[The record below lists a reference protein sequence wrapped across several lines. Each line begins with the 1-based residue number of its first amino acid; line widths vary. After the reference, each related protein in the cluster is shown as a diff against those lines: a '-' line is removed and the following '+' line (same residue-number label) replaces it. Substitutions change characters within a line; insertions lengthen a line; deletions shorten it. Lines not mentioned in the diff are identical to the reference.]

1 VYRGYARDDQRFA
14 SGKEWDRVYAA
25 GCEEEL
31 VKAGLVK
38 AGGGTEAGEEE
49 KEEMPPEDENG
60 CVDMK
65 KVALELDEYL
75 VETDLE
81 LEEVTRFY
89 LKETRKMTTA
99 SKPTGSGG
107 KVQIVHHDED
117 DEEDDEDELENAF
130 VEAAMNGRKDD
141 KRVEKILKK
150 VTKVDDKEDMV
161 IDDGVEDTEETKAE
175 VKELEKIIEEKHSNF
190 SKISRHYKLFEYVS
204 RADPD

>member
-1 VYRGYARDDQRFA
+1 
-14 SGKEWDRVYAA
+14 
-25 GCEEEL
+25 
-31 VKAGLVK
+31 
-38 AGGGTEAGEEE
+38 
-49 KEEMPPEDENG
+49 M
-60 CVDMK
+60 
-65 KVALELDEYL
+65 
-75 VETDLE
+75 ETDLE
-81 LEEVTRFY
+81 LEKVTRFY
-89 LKETRKMTTA
+89 LKETRKMKTV
-99 SKPTGSGG
+99 SKSAGSGG

-190 SKISRHYKLFEYVS
+190 SKISMHYKLFEYVS
-204 RADPD
+204 RADPE